1 MSIKVERKLHD
12 MRILGRIVRVR
23 STEQFVWHLLTPTLF
38 YTFKEESTMIT
49 WNNLDTLEAFK
60 NLSKAERVNIAEAMS
75 GENGAERVK
84 SYSVP
89 MAEGLAYNYAAKQV
103 NEDVLAALVKLAEEA
118 QLSEKFEE
126 LYNGAVINTGEN
138 RLVLHQL
145 TRGQL
150 GNTVTADG
158 VDKRAFYVE
167 QQNRIAEFAN
177 KVHAGEITNAAG
189 EKFTTVV
196 QIGIGGSD
204 LGPRAMYLAL
214 ENWAKKNG
222 CFKMEA
228 KFISNVDPDDAAAVL
243 NSIDVAHSIFV
254 LVSKSG
260 TTLETL
266 TNESF
271 VKDALKNA
279 GLDASKHMIAVTSE
293 TSPLAKSDDYLAAF
307 FMDDYIGGRYSSTS
321 AVGGAVLSLAFGPEV
336 FAAFLEGAAAE
347 DKLSANKDVLQN
359 PEMLDALIGVYERN
373 VLGYPSTAV
382 LPYSQALNRFPAHLQ
397 QVDMESNGKSVNRF
411 GEPVNYPTGPVL
423 FGEPGTNGQ
432 HSFYQLLHQGTDI
445 VPLQFVG
452 FRNNQMET
460 DVDIQGS
467 TSQQKLCANVA
478 AQIVAFA
485 CGKADENKNKNFEGG
500 RPSSIIIGD
509 QVNPKT
515 LGALLAH
522 FENKIMFQGFL
533 WNVNSFDQEGVQL
546 GKVLAKRVLAHETDG
561 ALKVFSDLL
570 NI

>member
-1 MSIKVERKLHD
+1 MSTA
-12 MRILGRIVRVR
+12 ILLGGFNKFFELKQY
-23 STEQFVWHLLTPTLF
+23 TEVL
-38 YTFKEESTMIT
+38 KMVN
-49 WNNLDTLEAFK
+49 WNNLDTLKSYEALTK
-60 NLSKAERVNIAEAMS
+60 VSRVDLVSVMS
-75 GENGAERVK
+75 GESGAERVK
-84 SYSVP
+84 KYQVP
-89 MAEGLAYNYAAKQV
+89 MAAGLSFNYASREVDDETLKALSELAK
-103 NEDVLAALVKLAEEA
+103 EA
-118 QLSEKFEE
+118 QLSEKFEA
-126 LYNGAVINTGEN
+126 LYNGEVINTGEK

-150 GNTVTADG
+150 GNKVVSDG
-158 VDKRAFYVE
+158 VDKREFYLSEQKKIAAF
-167 QQNRIAEFAN
+167 AD
-177 KVHAGEITNAAG
+177 KVHAGEITNENG

-228 KFISNVDPDDAAAVL
+228 KFISNVDPDDASAVL
-243 NSIDVAHSIFV
+243 GSIDVSHSIFI

-271 VKDALKNA
+271 VTDALKKA
-279 GLDASKHMIAVTSE
+279 GLNPSKHMIAVTSQ
-293 TSPLAKSDDYLAAF
+293 TSPLAKSDSYLQAF

-321 AVGGAVLSLAFGPEV
+321 GVGGAVLSLAFGPDI
-336 FAAFLEGAAAE
+336 FARFLDGAAAE
-347 DKLSANKDVLQN
+347 DKLAAESDVSKN
-359 PEMLDALIGVYERN
+359 PAMLDALIGVYERN
-373 VLGYPSTAV
+373 VLGYDATAV
-382 LPYSQALNRFPAHLQ
+382 LPYSQALSRFPAHLQ
-397 QVDMESNGKSVNRF
+397 QLDMESNGKSVNRF
-411 GEPVNYPTGPVL
+411 GEPIDYVTGPII

-445 VPLQFVG
+445 VPLQFIG
-452 FRNNQMET
+452 FKNSQIGN

-485 CGKADENKNKNFEGG
+485 CGKKDENLNKNFKGG

-509 QVNPKT
+509 ELTPEA
-515 LGALLAH
+515 LGALLSH
-522 FENKIMFQGFL
+522 FENKVMFQGFV
-533 WNVNSFDQEGVQL
+533 WNINSFDQEGVQL
-546 GKVLAKRVLAHETDG
+546 GKVLAKKVLAHETDG
-561 ALKVFSDLL
+561 ALSEYAKLL

>member
-1 MSIKVERKLHD
+1 MKERVDMVNWKNFDSLDAYENLHKVERVDLAK
-12 MRILGRIVRVR
+12 
-23 STEQFVWHLLTPTLF
+23 
-38 YTFKEESTMIT
+38 
-49 WNNLDTLEAFK
+49 
-60 NLSKAERVNIAEAMS
+60 AMS
-75 GENGAERVK
+75 GDNGAKRVK
-84 SYSVP
+84 EYSVP
-89 MAEGLAYNYAAKQV
+89 MAAGLAYNFAAKQV
-103 NEDVLAALVKLAEEA
+103 DADVLEALEKLAEEA
-118 QLSEKFEE
+118 QLVEKYEA
-126 LYNGAVINTGEN
+126 LYNGEMINTGEK

-150 GNTVTADG
+150 GDAVVADG
-158 VDKRAFYVE
+158 VDKRSFYVE
-167 QQNRIAEFAN
+167 QQEKIAEFAK
-177 KVHAGEITNAAG
+177 KVHNGEITNAAG

-214 ENWAKKNG
+214 ENWAKKHDT
-222 CFKMEA
+222 FKMEA

-307 FMDDYIGGRYSSTS
+307 FMDDYIGGRFSSTS

-336 FAAFLEGAAAE
+336 FAQFLDGAAEE
-347 DKLSANKDVLQN
+347 DRLAMNKDLLQN

-373 VLGYPSTAV
+373 VLGYPATAV
-382 LPYSQALNRFPAHLQ
+382 LPYSQALSRFPAHLQ
-397 QVDMESNGKSVNRF
+397 QLDMESNGKSVNRF
-411 GEPVNYPTGPVL
+411 GEPVDYVTGPMI

-452 FRNNQMET
+452 FRNSQCGT
-460 DVDIQGS
+460 DVVIEDS
-467 TSQQKLCANVA
+467 TSQQKLCANVV

-485 CGKADENKNKNFEGG
+485 CGKADENRNKNFEGG
-500 RPSSIIIGD
+500 RPSSIIVGD
-509 QVNPKT
+509 QLDPKS

-522 FENKIMFQGFL
+522 FENKIMFQGFV
-533 WNVNSFDQEGVQL
+533 WNLNSFDQEGVQL
-546 GKVLAKRVLAHETDG
+546 GKVLAKRVLAHDTEG
-561 ALKVFSDLL
+561 ALREFSNLL

>member
-1 MSIKVERKLHD
+1 M
-12 MRILGRIVRVR
+12 
-23 STEQFVWHLLTPTLF
+23 TEW
-38 YTFKEESTMIT
+38 K
-49 WNNLDTLEAFK
+49 NLDTLDSFK
-60 NLSKAERVNIAEAMS
+60 KLKGLQNAVDLKSEMS
-75 GENGAERVK
+75 GENGANRVRQ
-84 SYSVP
+84 YSVK
-89 MAEGLAYNYAAKQV
+89 MAAGMNYNYAAKQV
-103 NEDVLAALVKLAEEA
+103 NADVLQALEELASEA
-118 QLSEKFEE
+118 QLVEKYRE
-126 LYNGAVINTGEN
+126 LYEGAVINTGEK

-150 GNTVTADG
+150 GADVVADG
-158 VDKRAFYVE
+158 VNKREFYVE
-167 QQNRIAEFAN
+167 QQNRIADFAN
-177 KVHAGEITNAAG
+177 KVHNGEIVNGAG

-214 ENWAKKNG
+214 ENWAKANDT
-222 CFKMEA
+222 FKMNAE
-228 KFISNVDPDDAAAVL
+228 FISNVDPDDASAVL
-243 NSIDVAHSIFV
+243 NKVDVAHSIFV

-271 VKDALKNA
+271 VKDALAKA

-307 FMDDYIGGRYSSTS
+307 YMDDYIGGRYSSTS
-321 AVGGAVLSLAFGPEV
+321 AVGGAVLSLAFGPDV
-336 FAAFLEGAAAE
+336 FARFLNGAAEA
-347 DKLSANKDVLQN
+347 DKLATNAKLTEN
-359 PEMLDALIGVYERN
+359 AAMLDALIGVYERN
-373 VLGYPSTAV
+373 VLGYESTAV
-382 LPYSQALNRFPAHLQ
+382 LPYSQGLSRFPAHLQ
-397 QVDMESNGKSVNRF
+397 QLDMESNGKSVNRF
-411 GEPVNYPTGPVL
+411 GEFVDYKTGPVI

-445 VPLQFVG
+445 IPLQFVG
-452 FRNNQMET
+452 FKNNQIGN
-460 DVDIQGS
+460 DVVIQDS

-485 CGKADENKNKNFEGG
+485 CGKDDENNNKKFEGG
-500 RPSSIIIGD
+500 RPSSIIVGD
-509 QVNPKT
+509 KLTPES

-522 FENKIMFQGFL
+522 FENKVMFQGFV

-546 GKVLAKRVLAHETDG
+546 GKVLAKRVLAHETEG
-561 ALKVFSDLL
+561 ALKEYSDIF

>member
-1 MSIKVERKLHD
+1 
-12 MRILGRIVRVR
+12 
-23 STEQFVWHLLTPTLF
+23 
-38 YTFKEESTMIT
+38 MIT
-49 WNNLDTLEAFK
+49 WNNLDTLESYK
-60 NLSKAERVNIAEAMS
+60 ELSNVKKVNLAEVMT

-84 SYSVP
+84 NYSVP
-89 MAEGLAYNYAAKQV
+89 MAAGMAYNYAAKQV
-103 NEDVLAALVKLAEEA
+103 DDDVLEALKKLAKEA
-118 QLSEKFEE
+118 QLTEKYAA
-126 LYNGAVINTGEN
+126 LYNGEEINTGEK

-150 GNTVTADG
+150 GDTVTADG

-167 QQNRIAEFAN
+167 QQQKIADFAN
-177 KVHAGEITNAAG
+177 KVHAGQITNAAG

-214 ENWAKKNG
+214 ENWAKKNDK
-222 CFKMEA
+222 FKMEA

-271 VKDALKNA
+271 VKDALKKA

-336 FAAFLEGAAAE
+336 FAQFLEGAAEE
-347 DKLSANKDVLQN
+347 DRLAKNEDVMQN
-359 PEMLDALIGVYERN
+359 PAMLDALIGVYERN
-373 VLGYPSTAV
+373 ILGYPSTAV
-382 LPYSQALNRFPAHLQ
+382 LPYSQALSRFPAHLQ
-397 QVDMESNGKSVNRF
+397 QLDMESNGKSVNRF
-411 GEPVNYPTGPVL
+411 GEPVDYVTGPVI

-445 VPLQFVG
+445 VPLQFIG
-452 FRNNQMET
+452 FKNNQMDT
-460 DVDIQGS
+460 DVVILRLWLLHAVKQMITITR
-467 TSQQKLCANVA
+467 TS
-478 AQIVAFA
+478 
-485 CGKADENKNKNFEGG
+485 KADV
-500 RPSSIIIGD
+500 RPALSS
-509 QVNPKT
+509 
-515 LGALLAH
+515 A
-522 FENKIMFQGFL
+522 
-533 WNVNSFDQEGVQL
+533 S
-546 GKVLAKRVLAHETDG
+546 R
-561 ALKVFSDLL
+561 
-570 NI
+570 

>member
-1 MSIKVERKLHD
+1 MTQWK
-12 MRILGRIVRVR
+12 
-23 STEQFVWHLLTPTLF
+23 
-38 YTFKEESTMIT
+38 
-49 WNNLDTLEAFK
+49 NLDTLASFGELAK
-60 NLSKAERVNIAEAMS
+60 VQKVNLVEAMS
-75 GENGAERVK
+75 GQNGADRVK
-84 SYSVP
+84 KYSVP
-89 MAEGLAYNYAAKQV
+89 MAEGLTYNYAAKQV
-103 NEDVLAALVKLAEEA
+103 DDQVIVSLEKLAAEAE
-118 QLSEKFEE
+118 LSDKFAE

-138 RLVLHQL
+138 RLVLHHL

-150 GNTVTADG
+150 GDTVTADG

-167 QQNRIAEFAN
+167 QQQRIADFAN
-177 KVHAGEITNAAG
+177 KVHSGEITNAAG

-214 ENWAKKNG
+214 ENWAKKNNT
-222 CFKMEA
+222 FKMEA

-243 NSIDVAHSIFV
+243 ASVDVAHSIFV

-271 VKDALKNA
+271 VKDALAKA
-279 GLDASKHMIAVTSE
+279 GLDASRHMIAVTSE

-336 FAAFLEGAAAE
+336 FAAFLDGAAAE
-347 DKLSANKDVLQN
+347 DKLSANANVREN
-359 PEMLDALIGVYERN
+359 PAMLDALIGVYERN
-373 VLGYPSTAV
+373 ILGYPATAV
-382 LPYSQALNRFPAHLQ
+382 LPYSQALSRFPAHLQ
-397 QVDMESNGKSVNRF
+397 QADMESNGKSVNRF
-411 GEPVNYPTGPVL
+411 GEPVDYVTGPVL

-445 VPLQFVG
+445 VPLQFIG
-452 FRNNQMET
+452 FKNSQIGT
-460 DVDIQGS
+460 DVVIQDS

-485 CGKADENKNKNFEGG
+485 CGKADDNRNKNFEGG

-509 QVNPKT
+509 QLNPQA

-561 ALKVFSDLL
+561 AFSDLL